1 MQRTMR
7 QSSSAAKDIAA
18 IRSAARANS
27 VVQPSYPLLRMSLFS
42 MANLAAAY
50 ATLITIPTAVSGET
64 TSTNNTLPS
73 LPWTVITLF
82 AFQTTAGLIQAYLH
96 KSNQPA
102 AVGKKGKARSSSL
115 FSVLNTSIAIGAVGA
130 VICHAFVVLFG
141 AGFVNQAKETS
152 QLACYLSLLTFY
164 PASFVLG
171 TDLKSWQRIFIHNSP
186 QTYTEAALYS
196 QGMLAI
202 FGAWLG
208 SIVIP
213 LDWDRPWQAWPV
225 PCVLGAF
232 LFYSIGAVTGL
243 VVSVLMRR
251 QALKI
256 EFGIDSGVKKSTE
269 KVKDN

>member
-141 AGFVNQAKETS
+141 AGFVN
-152 QLACYLSLLTFY
+152 
-164 PASFVLG
+164 
-171 TDLKSWQRIFIHNSP
+171 P

>member
-1 MQRTMR
+1 
-7 QSSSAAKDIAA
+7 
-18 IRSAARANS
+18 
-27 VVQPSYPLLRMSLFS
+27 
-42 MANLAAAY
+42 
-50 ATLITIPTAVSGET
+50 
-64 TSTNNTLPS
+64 
-73 LPWTVITLF
+73 
-82 AFQTTAGLIQAYLH
+82 
-96 KSNQPA
+96 
-102 AVGKKGKARSSSL
+102 
-115 FSVLNTSIAIGAVGA
+115 
-130 VICHAFVVLFG
+130 
-141 AGFVNQAKETS
+141 
-152 QLACYLSLLTFY
+152 LLTFY

-171 TDLKSWQRIFIHNSP
+171 TDLKSWQRIFIHNRYYYPTDHEGNSSIAYLIVNIISNGSFLCIFGSP

-256 EFGIDSGVKKSTE
+256 EFGIDGGVKKSTE